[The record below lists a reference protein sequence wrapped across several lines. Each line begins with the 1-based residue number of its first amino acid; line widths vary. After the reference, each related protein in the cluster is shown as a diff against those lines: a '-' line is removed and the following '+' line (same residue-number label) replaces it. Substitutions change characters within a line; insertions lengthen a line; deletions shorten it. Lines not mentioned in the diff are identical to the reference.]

1 MATNNQEVTATIKGL
16 DSPQKEI
23 CTQLRMM
30 IGREFPNLE
39 EKWRWSRPVY
49 ATGDG
54 NICYMVANK
63 NDVNLGFD
71 HGAKLDDPKG
81 LLKGAGANMRHIKI
95 RKLEELDLGYCQELL
110 AQAIQIAHTIKE
122 A

>member
-1 MATNNQEVTATIKGL
+1 MPTNNQEVTAMIEGL
-16 DSPQKEI
+16 NSPQKEI
-23 CTQLRMM
+23 CAQLRRL
-30 IGREFPNLE
+30 IDREFPALE

-49 ATGDG
+49 ATADG

-63 NDVNLGFD
+63 NDVNFGFD

-81 LLKGAGANMRHIKI
+81 LLKGTGANMRHTKI
-95 RKLEELDLGYCQELL
+95 RKLEELDLDYCQVLL
-110 AQAIQIAHTIKE
+110 AQAIEIAHTVGE